1 MVSED
6 VLRRGKARLRKNFT
20 QVWNVFVGEVDKAAQ
35 NFADSTFEYDLD
47 LDEEVIEVATQEGKA
62 IQFEQVPH
70 RVGDKSTVVDV
81 CVQFKQRVAPINEE
95 HDNLEIQESKVNLTY
110 LDTTEAKTGDGV
122 KLLRGLR
129 FEFDQQP
136 QEHHPVF
143 HVHYDR
149 RCIDSQVLID
159 EYEIDPSDDQL
170 SNPDYPRVPSAPMDL
185 FSVIQLVLQDH
196 APDEINDDGWP
207 SGIGNQFD
215 GFPRF
220 PSSLF
225 SLSPQGGSPM
235 VSDWWYLH
243 QSVDDDG
250 NHRRSIPLSRIPR
263 GPSDQ

>member
-6 VLRRGKARLRKNFT
+6 VLRRGKARLENNFQ
-20 QVWNVFVGEVDKAAQ
+20 QVWNVFVGQVDKAAQ
-35 NFADSTFEYDLD
+35 NFADSTFEFDID
-47 LDEEVIEVATQEGKA
+47 SDEEIIELATQNGKA

-70 RVGDKSTVVDV
+70 RIEDKSTVVDI
-81 CVQFKQRVAPINEE
+81 CVQFQQRVVPINDEPE
-95 HDNLEIQESKVNLTY
+95 NLEIQKSKIALTY
-110 LDTTEAKTGDGV
+110 LDTTEARTGDGV

-170 SNPDYPRVPSAPMDL
+170 PNPDYPRVPSAPMDL

-196 APDEINDDGWP
+196 TPDEVDDNGWP
-207 SGIGNQFD
+207 SGIGNHLE

-220 PSSLF
+220 PSDLF
-225 SLSPQGGSPM
+225 SPSPQEGSPM

-250 NHRRSIPLSRIPR
+250 NRRRTVPPARIPR
-263 GPSDQ
+263 GPEE